1 MDTIYHLVPKVKIFN
16 PLSNSKAMELKDE
29 YKKYRKEIESRLKE
43 FSQLDSKEHVKE
55 LFFCILTPQSNAEKC
70 WQAVKELENCALDED
85 KVKNCL
91 KTKTR
96 FYRNKTRYL
105 LEANQKWKEIKEKLE
120 EENPIEL
127 RNWIA
132 DNIKGI
138 GFKEA
143 SHFLRNIGKSK
154 NELAILDRHIIR
166 QLEKLKIIDKD
177 VTLNRKNYLE
187 LEQKMKEFSKKV
199 NIPLDH
205 LDLLFWKIESGRIF
219 K

>member
-1 MDTIYHLVPKVKIFN
+1 
-16 PLSNSKAMELKDE
+16 MELKDE
-29 YKKYRKEIESRLKE
+29 YKKHRKEIESRLNE
-43 FSQLDSKEHVKE
+43 FSHIDSKEHVKE

-70 WQAVKELENCALDED
+70 WQAIKELENCGLEE
-85 KVKNCL
+85 KQVQECL

-96 FYRNKTRYL
+96 FYRNKTKYL
-105 LEANQKWKEIKEKLE
+105 LEANKNWKEIKEKLK

-132 DNIKGI
+132 DNIKGL
-138 GFKEA
+138 GLKEA

-154 NELAILDRHIIR
+154 NELAILDRHILR
-166 QLEKLKIIDKD
+166 QLEKLKVIDKD
-177 VTLNRKNYLE
+177 ITLNKKTYLE
-187 LEQKMKEFSKKV
+187 LEQKMKEFSKQV

>member
-1 MDTIYHLVPKVKIFN
+1 
-16 PLSNSKAMELKDE
+16 MELSEE
-29 YKKYRKEIESRLKE
+29 YKKHKKEIESRLKE

-70 WQAVKELENCALDED
+70 WQAVLELEKCR
-85 KVKNCL
+85 KNEENINQCL
-91 KTKTR
+91 RTKTR
-96 FYRNKTRYL
+96 FYKNKTRYL
-105 LEANQKWKEIKEKLE
+105 LEANNNWSKIKKKLK

-127 RNWIA
+127 RKWIA
-132 DNIKGI
+132 DNVKGI
-138 GFKEA
+138 GLKEA

-154 NELAILDRHIIR
+154 NQLAILDRHILR
-166 QLEKLKIIDKD
+166 QLEKLKVIDENI
-177 VTLNRKNYLE
+177 TLNRKNYLG
-187 LEQKMKEFSKKV
+187 LENKMKTFSKKV